1 MNWIL
6 GILDIVFTLLEW
18 AFWGVIIGA
27 LLSII
32 CYIIVMTFKMV
43 KDIFRR

>member
-6 GILDIVFTLLEW
+6 GILDIVFTLLKW
-18 AFWGVIIGA
+18 AFEGVIIGG

-32 CYIIVMTFKMV
+32 AYTAVITFKMI

>member
-6 GILDIVFTLLEW
+6 GILEIVFTLLEW
-18 AFWGVIIGA
+18 AFKGVIIGA

-32 CYIIVMTFKMV
+32 VYIVVITFKMV
-43 KDIFRR
+43 KDIFRG

>member
-6 GILDIVFTLLEW
+6 GILEIVFLLLEW
-18 AFWGVIIGA
+18 AFWGVMIGG

-32 CYIIVMTFKMV
+32 AYTVVVTFKMV

>member
-1 MNWIL
+1 MNWFL
-6 GILDIVFTLLEW
+6 GILEIVFLLLKW
-18 AFWGVIIGA
+18 AFWGVVIGA

-32 CYIIVMTFKMV
+32 CYTAVITFKMV

>member
-6 GILDIVFTLLEW
+6 GILDIVFTLLKWTFE
-18 AFWGVIIGA
+18 GVIIGA

-32 CYIIVMTFKMV
+32 AYIVVTTFKMV

>member
-6 GILDIVFTLLEW
+6 GILEIVFLLLEW
-18 AFWGVIIGA
+18 AFWGVIMGG

-32 CYIIVMTFKMV
+32 CYIVVITFKMI
-43 KDIFRR
+43 KDIFRG

>member
-6 GILDIVFTLLEW
+6 GILDIVFTLLKWTFE
-18 AFWGVIIGA
+18 GVIIGA

-32 CYIIVMTFKMV
+32 CYTIVITFKMV